1 MGDKIMTNLVFKTEI
16 TIDDKYRGEVDIPVE
31 VYSHVREE
39 QDMYM
44 TGDSPKELFI
54 ELESVLCTDP
64 REFSYAEELVSRLD
78 QNTAEYLKDIAAS
91 KF

>member
-1 MGDKIMTNLVFKTEI
+1 MTNLVFKTEI

-54 ELESVLCTDP
+54 EIESVLCTDP
-64 REFSYAEELVSRLD
+64 REFSYSEELVSKLNSD
-78 QNTAEYLKDIAAS
+78 NLEYLKDIAAS

>member
-64 REFSYAEELVSRLD
+64 REFSYAEELVSKLD

>member
-1 MGDKIMTNLVFKTEI
+1 MTNLVFKSEI

-31 VYSHVREE
+31 VYAHVREE

-64 REFSYAEELVSRLD
+64 REFSYSEELVSRLD